1 MKKLVVLGL
10 LAALTVTGCGNKD
23 VKDDL
28 SGQNN
33 DRDTIIFDD
42 EFGKI
47 TFKDS
52 QEVLPE
58 LNADFLEDIKKDELA
73 SENEEALIE
82 AKKDDKPSKQESVV
96 IVPRVNKTTVITPVA
111 EKLVDSSLLADATK
125 ETEVEAGQSKAEN
138 HSPGNMNK
146 SSDLLLDAKQEDKA
160 KEEKKE
166 KASKSKPEEAKPQD
180 EVKKEKKEEASKS
193 KPEEAKSQDEVKE
206 EKKEEAP
213 ESKPEE
219 AKSQDEVKEEKKEES
234 PESKPEEAKS
244 QDEVKEE
251 KKEEAPESKPEEA
264 KPQDEVKKEKKE
276 EAPAAK
282 SEDKPRTEIKEE
294 KTEGIY
300 SFALPDSWKGKY
312 LIEKK
317 GDGVALIHKASNE
330 AKRGAGTLLTI
341 ETASEYKSKESKAK
355 LFAYSDECLYYF
367 IEPDENAFIVENEKI
382 AEEYNNMLD
391 SIDEIESMVTVREAT
406 LMDSSEMVIPL
417 SDKIALSEEQCEDL
431 DINDMWLARNEIYA
445 RHGYDFDDAFLKN
458 HFEACSWYV
467 SSGKKV
473 SDSALNSIELQ
484 NVRLLKSLADSQE
497 CYTRI
502 FAFKKRYDLDVN
514 NDGRAD
520 ALVVTAGSNGT
531 VNFSLD
537 GVVFNSADLGVTL
550 NDVNTKIY
558 QCVCF
563 TPEHYRQMALMDTD
577 ADGKEITHY
586 FDYTGKEVHFVGTV
600 PGYTTVEYLGRD
612 PFAKKNFVTYLE
624 ECSLIPGVK
633 CYGKVTYSDKT
644 NKFTDASPV
653 LRDIYTT
660 DEYVLATDIEIYSRM
675 DENADTVTVSKG
687 TRLYLVS
694 SDMKKWVR
702 VKSPSGLDGY
712 ILFDDNGKTQPMNK
726 AVDVIF
732 GEQETVSDNA
742 Q

>member
-1 MKKLVVLGL
+1 
-10 LAALTVTGCGNKD
+10 
-23 VKDDL
+23 
-28 SGQNN
+28 
-33 DRDTIIFDD
+33 
-42 EFGKI
+42 
-47 TFKDS
+47 
-52 QEVLPE
+52 
-58 LNADFLEDIKKDELA
+58 
-73 SENEEALIE
+73 
-82 AKKDDKPSKQESVV
+82 
-96 IVPRVNKTTVITPVA
+96 
-111 EKLVDSSLLADATK
+111 
-125 ETEVEAGQSKAEN
+125 
-138 HSPGNMNK
+138 
-146 SSDLLLDAKQEDKA
+146 
-160 KEEKKE
+160 
-166 KASKSKPEEAKPQD
+166 
-180 EVKKEKKEEASKS
+180 
-193 KPEEAKSQDEVKE
+193 
-206 EKKEEAP
+206 
-213 ESKPEE
+213 
-219 AKSQDEVKEEKKEES
+219 
-234 PESKPEEAKS
+234 
-244 QDEVKEE
+244 
-251 KKEEAPESKPEEA
+251 
-264 KPQDEVKKEKKE
+264 
-276 EAPAAK
+276 
-282 SEDKPRTEIKEE
+282 
-294 KTEGIY
+294 
-300 SFALPDSWKGKY
+300 
-312 LIEKK
+312 
-317 GDGVALIHKASNE
+317 
-330 AKRGAGTLLTI
+330 
-341 ETASEYKSKESKAK
+341 
-355 LFAYSDECLYYF
+355 
-367 IEPDENAFIVENEKI
+367 
-382 AEEYNNMLD
+382 
-391 SIDEIESMVTVREAT
+391 
-406 LMDSSEMVIPL
+406 MVIPL

-732 GEQETVSDNA
+732 GEPETVSDNA